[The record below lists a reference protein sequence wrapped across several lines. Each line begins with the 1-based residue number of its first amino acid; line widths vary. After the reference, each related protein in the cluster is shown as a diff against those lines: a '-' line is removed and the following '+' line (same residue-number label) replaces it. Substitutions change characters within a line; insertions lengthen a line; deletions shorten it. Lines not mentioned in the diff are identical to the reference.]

1 VLANLP
7 EIESVDI
14 IPQLDE
20 GIVDAKLVTRQEIVA
35 MAASQE
41 IEDGVTLMCLARYWA
56 YLELK
61 ACESGGEA

>member
-1 VLANLP
+1 MLAHLP
-7 EIESVDI
+7 EIEPGGI
-14 IPQLDE
+14 TPQLNE

-61 ACESGGEA
+61 ARETGGEA